1 MRIYLMATLS
11 LVGSVVILGLG
22 MPVASEASQQKGQAQ
37 FIRCAACHSTRA
49 ADRPST
55 GPHLEGIVG
64 RKAGAVTNFTY
75 SERLRKGDFIWDEAR
90 IDAFLAAPQST
101 DSGMC
106 LTFRGLA
113 KAEDRAALLAY
124 LKAPAS

>member
-1 MRIYLMATLS
+1 MQIYMMATLS

-22 MPVASEASQQKGQAQ
+22 VPVASEASQQKGQAQ

-75 SERLRKGDFIWDEAR
+75 SERLRKGISFGTKPGSTPSLQRRSRPIPACVSPSGGWR
-90 IDAFLAAPQST
+90 RQRTVRRFLPT
-101 DSGMC
+101 
-106 LTFRGLA
+106 
-113 KAEDRAALLAY
+113 
-124 LKAPAS
+124 